1 MLIVTGLLVLIALN
15 VVPAHLGLVLVGAAV
30 VFEVAEKGFWL
41 WSSRRIPLAVGIETM
56 LGRPVTVISPCRPD
70 GRVRFGSE
78 SWMARCVTGAGI
90 GESLI
95 IDGIENLTLVVSN
108 TRDY

>member
-15 VVPAHLGLVLVGAAV
+15 VVPAYLGLVLVGAAV

-56 LGRPVTVISPCRPD
+56 LGRPVTAISPCRPD

-78 SWMARCVTGAGI
+78 SWMARCVTGAGV

-95 IDGIENLTLVVSN
+95 IEGIENLTLVVSN
-108 TRDY
+108 TRDR